1 MSDLSQEKWVAQLSE
16 DDNAVVVDVRTAQER
31 TDGFVAN
38 SIHMD
43 IYQPQEF
50 MKSLEGLDKSK
61 NYYIYCRSGNRSGQ
75 ACAVFNQSGVQ
86 NTYNLIGGMMEWNG
100 ELVHS

>member
-1 MSDLSQEKWVAQLSE
+1 MSDLIQEKWVAQLSE
-16 DDNAVVVDVRTAQER
+16 DDNAVVVDVRTAEER
-31 TDGFVAN
+31 ADGFVAN

-61 NYYIYCRSGNRSGQ
+61 TITSIVVLEIDQVKPAPY
-75 ACAVFNQSGVQ
+75 
-86 NTYNLIGGMMEWNG
+86 LIKVGFKTPTI
-100 ELVHS
+100 